1 MAVKKERVISFVYQ
15 KVMRSTLKLIDI
27 NLIGPTT
34 KFQLTY
40 QSTNSSAY
48 TMVVG
53 KEKDTFR
60 VMIGGG
66 MVAKVAMLPDSFSSK
81 SSLKPYIVP
90 IKAAFK
96 GLNYHEIGHVLFTDM
111 TLTKLLEYDLK

>member
-66 MVAKVAMLPDSFSSK
+66 MVAKVAMLPNSFSSK
-81 SSLKPYIVP
+81 SLSLSI
-90 IKAAFK
+90 IL
-96 GLNYHEIGHVLFTDM
+96 LNSSKSLSCNSCCSE
-111 TLTKLLEYDLK
+111 